1 MTELTHIDERGQA
14 NMVDVSAKE
23 NTARV
28 AVARSVVRMQPAT
41 LEAIV
46 ANRIHKGEVFATA
59 RIAGI
64 QAAKRCSELIPLCH
78 ALLLSKV
85 SVDFEVVHPD
95 QVIVTA
101 ECRLTGQTGVEME
114 ALTAVTVAALT
125 LYDMCKA
132 MDRGMVIADT
142 RLVHKSGGKTGTF
155 EAP

>member
-101 ECRLTGQTGVEME
+101 ECRLTGRP
-114 ALTAVTVAALT
+114 ASRW
-125 LYDMCKA
+125 K
-132 MDRGMVIADT
+132 
-142 RLVHKSGGKTGTF
+142 H
-155 EAP
+155 